1 MLFSISQAVYLHGC
15 ACTPTIFAC
24 SQCRL
29 ESHSLFKKVRR
40 ARYLILL
47 VGQVYKILWLD
58 LLTSNWFIRFLFSFL
73 LFSVY
78 VFIFFQL
85 FLCIWP
91 SFCVSILYT
100 RFHGSVWYSRFLFFS
115 YFFFT
120 VIYIFCIYDE
130 VSDCD
135 FSENYLA
142 IFWYQLFIMHLA
154 GYIYIYSFWCSP
166 VLTHWRKKPFG
177 RCRLS
182 DSMPSC
188 TCIAH
193 WNERAN
199 GYRYIVHLNRLW
211 LCRKLNENENW
222 MNIEKIKNDFR
233 RKVLFVFCSLRML
246 MFDTLSCLK
255 CCI

>member
-29 ESHSLFKKVRR
+29 ESHSLFKKVKR

-154 GYIYIYSFWCSP
+154 GYIYIYLFLLM
-166 VLTHWRKKPFG
+166 LT
-177 RCRLS
+177 S
-182 DSMPSC
+182 
-188 TCIAH
+188 
-193 WNERAN
+193 
-199 GYRYIVHLNRLW
+199 V
-211 LCRKLNENENW
+211 
-222 MNIEKIKNDFR
+222 
-233 RKVLFVFCSLRML
+233 
-246 MFDTLSCLK
+246 DTLKKETVWQMQTFRFDAIMHMYSALK
-255 CCI
+255 WARKWIQIHRAFE